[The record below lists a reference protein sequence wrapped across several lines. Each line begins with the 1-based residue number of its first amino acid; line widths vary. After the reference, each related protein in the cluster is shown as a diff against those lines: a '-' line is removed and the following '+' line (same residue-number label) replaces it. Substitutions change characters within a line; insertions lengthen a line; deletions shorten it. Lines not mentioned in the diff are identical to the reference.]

1 MSAYTAGTA
10 LGMRL
15 ARRLPYKIRIALG
28 LLLTLFLLVGLGLA
42 IYKSSLE
49 KSHYKQLRAMAD
61 DIFAAEQRYFAKKG
75 DYTAD
80 LRLLD
85 FKLPPYASEVN
96 YSASRYVHDAGA
108 EVLTPETFSFT
119 LENGDSFLVEV
130 IKELNYTE
138 EGKNSKYSLLEINT
152 FPKFGTLPASYS
164 IRHTYDGYYSAGAE
178 LLKLCDVS
186 ILNASKAK
194 RDIQNGGKFCRN
206 LGARPT
212 SHELIWI
219 FPN

>member
-1 MSAYTAGTA
+1 MSAYTWGTQV
-10 LGMRL
+10 GMML
-15 ARRLPYKIRIALG
+15 ARRLPYKIRIAFG
-28 LLLTLFLLVGLGLA
+28 LLLTLFLLVGLGLS
-42 IYKSSLE
+42 IYKSSLK
-49 KSHYKQLRAMAD
+49 KSHYKQLKAMAD
-61 DIFAAEQRYFAKKG
+61 DIFAAEQKYFAKKG

-85 FKLPPYASEVN
+85 FKLPPSSFEVN
-96 YSASRYVHDAGA
+96 YSASRYVHDAGE

-138 EGKNSKYSLLEINT
+138 EGKNYSVLEINAL
-152 FPKFGTLPASYS
+152 PKFRTLPSSYS
-164 IRHTYDGYYSAGAE
+164 IRYTYDGYYSAGAG
-178 LLKLCDVS
+178 LLKLCDVN

-206 LGARPT
+206 LGADPT
-212 SHELIWI
+212 NHELIWI